1 MYIRDMCSDHN
12 SDCTFMHI
20 VHKYWSRHFRS
31 PGGHSVLRRGR
42 GAEIACLPTCILYLS
57 TTKQARTSGS
67 DCKYLPFGASQRW
80 RERIEPGIPRPPRT
94 VRRGDNYLHV
104 QHAAL
109 FFLMG
114 ARKTLEIASLG
125 NNVKAAVM
133 RLANRKL
140 HLFSRKLITSGCSSK
155 WCCSLGNQVPL
166 QFWHTAGIKSKLG
179 QIPVSASR
187 SCRVVSIA
195 VKFRGW
201 QSEFPFVTREMPTLF
216 VLPTLRRDVTC
227 GYVTVSVT

>member
-57 TTKQARTSGS
+57 TTKQARTSGG

-114 ARKTLEIASLG
+114 ATENPWNSQPRKQ
-125 NNVKAAVM
+125 
-133 RLANRKL
+133 R
-140 HLFSRKLITSGCSSK
+140 
-155 WCCSLGNQVPL
+155 
-166 QFWHTAGIKSKLG
+166 
-179 QIPVSASR
+179 
-187 SCRVVSIA
+187 
-195 VKFRGW
+195 
-201 QSEFPFVTREMPTLF
+201 QS
-216 VLPTLRRDVTC
+216 RRDGTC
-227 GYVTVSVT
+227 KPQTSPLLPKVNYLWMLFQMMLFPWEPGSVTVLTYGGY